1 MKGWGASQRLRLRA
15 VRGGWQRRPGDGG
28 SVAGSRPL
36 TGWQAPHIVKPRL
49 AEFPRA
55 KFPRAAFPRADSP

>member
-1 MKGWGASQRLRLRA
+1 MRGREASQRLRLRA
-15 VRGGWQRRPGDGG
+15 VREGWQRRHGDRG

-55 KFPRAAFPRADSP
+55 EFP